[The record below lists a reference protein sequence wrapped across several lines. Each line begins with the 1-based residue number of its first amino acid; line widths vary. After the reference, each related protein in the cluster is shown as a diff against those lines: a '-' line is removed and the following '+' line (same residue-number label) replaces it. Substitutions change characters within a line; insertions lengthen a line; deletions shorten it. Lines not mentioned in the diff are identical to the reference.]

1 MHAEPLGRPA
11 LLALRLGVLAAMCA
25 AWEAFARAAHSLL
38 LPSFSQ
44 TMLATVDLAGQPATW
59 DALWVSNRAMLIG
72 FALAMAAGLPAGL
85 LAGRVRGVEQGL
97 DPYLNFLLMA
107 PVAALLPIFVMA
119 LGLGET
125 VRVWVV
131 FMFTIPV
138 IVINVRAGLRK
149 VDPTLVDMAHTLGA
163 TERDIWRKVLLPGSL
178 PGVLSGMRLGLG
190 RALSGMVVAELLLI
204 AVGVGRLMLAYQGQF
219 ESASLFGLVIM
230 LVIEAVVLMGV
241 SVAIERRATAW
252 NRRA

>member
-1 MHAEPLGRPA
+1 MHVEPLGRPA
-11 LLALRLGVLAAMCA
+11 LLVLRLGVLAALCA

-38 LPSFSQ
+38 LPSFFQ
-44 TMLATVDLAGQPATW
+44 TMLAIGDLARQPATW

-72 FALAMAAGLPAGL
+72 FAFAMTGGLPAGL
-85 LAGRVRGVEQGL
+85 LAGRVRGVEQAL

-125 VRVWVV
+125 VRAWVV
-131 FMFTIPV
+131 FMFAIPV

-149 VDPTLVDMAHTLGA
+149 VDPALVDMAHTLGA

-230 LVIEAVVLMGV
+230 LVIEAVVLMAV
-241 SVAIERRATAW
+241 SAAIERRATAW